1 MNYDLIY
8 IVAATLTVACLIMI
22 YACVIAELRAP

>member
-1 MNYDLIY
+1 MNYDLTW

-22 YACVIAELRAP
+22 YACVIAEYR

>member
-1 MNYDLIY
+1 MNYDLTY

-22 YACVIAELRAP
+22 YACVVAELRAP

>member
-22 YACVIAELRAP
+22 YACAIAEYR

>member
-1 MNYDLIY
+1 MNYDLTY

-22 YACVIAELRAP
+22 YACVVAELRAL

>member
-1 MNYDLIY
+1 MNYDLTY

-22 YACVIAELRAP
+22 YACVIAEYR